1 VNQVQRQVRE
11 ALFWALC
18 GIGLLLLCLPALA
31 IIASLLKDSWPALS
45 LKLLTATTNQGGL
58 RNAITGTLLLALGVL
73 ALAGPVGIGCGIYLA
88 EFASPGSA
96 PWLRFFSEILAG
108 IPSIVVGYVGYLVLV
123 VGLHWGYS
131 LLAGILALS
140 VIVLPYVVKTTEVA
154 LRQVPSTLREGADA
168 LGLPRSTT
176 LRRVLLP
183 PALPAIVTG
192 LVIALAFSTG
202 ETAPLLYTAGFT
214 DQDPTLQLLHRPVG
228 YLTAVVFTDIQLPGA
243 QAHQLAY
250 AAAAI
255 TLLLLIA
262 LTMAGR
268 AISRRSRRLSERMSV

>member
-1 VNQVQRQVRE
+1 MNQVQRQVRE